1 MQALENPAVFE
12 GGAAGAAQEALALE
26 YLELVEACAHT
37 YAPEPPY
44 CTYGLRVP
52 APCVLYVPEAQGSL
66 LPGPHALYV
75 RRTRTS
81 LGRAVRTAYRA
92 VHPRW
97 RWAGW
102 AATARA

>member
-1 MQALENPAVFE
+1 MQIDAKVKGELSKGQREFYLRRQLAAVR
-12 GGAAGAAQEALALE
+12 
-26 YLELVEACAHT
+26 VDT
-37 YAPEPPY
+37 YIPGPLY

-81 LGRAVRTAYRA
+81 LGRAVRTAYRV